1 MDTQALEYVNGK
13 LDERRKALIEA
24 LGTGGANDFAEYRYL
39 CGQVR
44 GLLAAQFEIN
54 DLLRKMKDQDE

>member
-1 MDTQALEYVNGK
+1 MDAKALEYVNGK

-24 LGTGGANDFAEYRYL
+24 IGDGTAKDFSEYQQL

-44 GLLAAQFEIN
+44 GLLTAQFEIN
-54 DLLRKMKDQDE
+54 DLLRKMKDNDE